1 MASILQQDCLGI
13 LEQTAA
19 CTAGLKTVST
29 ADRRIF
35 RDCGVFLSQ
44 EIASCEKKASGGAHI
59 VRWTMVLRRLK
70 RSVDC
75 AVRRREAIS
84 SGIARCHAA
93 SGENCICNL
102 IVRGTKNVYLYR
114 KLITLSLSLCANE
127 NMMCYTKKNRLEN
140 PFKHTSERA

>member
-1 MASILQQDCLGI
+1 MVSILQQDCLGI

-19 CTAGLKTVST
+19 CIAGLKTVST

-44 EIASCEKKASGGAHI
+44 EIASCERKSLRRGAHCP
-59 VRWTMVLRRLK
+59 VDNGFAPTETECRLRSPQK
-70 RSVDC
+70 RSHILGYSKMPC
-75 AVRRREAIS
+75 
-84 SGIARCHAA
+84 
-93 SGENCICNL
+93 GENCICNL
-102 IVRGTKNVYLYR
+102 IVRGTKIVYLYR